1 MTFKG
6 KSSSSKDAEVS
17 QVEEP
22 ENNRE
27 NIETGLSPYQFELNV
42 FDMARV
48 ILKKRKPVIGITMT
62 LTIILAVFL
71 FLKPNLYTSTATI
84 LPSGNS
90 GDMSAISSIVG
101 GLEGRFPTADENSS
115 ALFPLILRSNLIVD
129 AVLEKEY
136 TFTHDSEEKTLGLVK
151 YLGSDN
157 PDRLRQNLRD
167 ITTIKSDKKTGEIYV
182 GIESKYPAFSQA
194 VLKEYLAQL
203 EDFNL
208 HKRGSSARE
217 NVRYLAN
224 QLQLVNEDLKNAE
237 DNLETFQK
245 ANLDWDIS
253 TNPEILKE
261 MGRLRRNVDAKSTTY
276 AVLIR
281 EHEMAK
287 LEAQKDIPIIRILDT
302 PSLPTMKSGPF
313 RRNIILLSGIIVFM
327 MTSFAFILKD
337 MIRKVTDETSREDY
351 DALQSDLQTVFPRT
365 RKVINRLKTSVLE
378 KTPLIK
384 SKI

>member
-42 FDMARV
+42 FDMARL